1 MNIDKIPAE
10 LHELVAKNI
19 LLSHGGILYPMP
31 DHLKM
36 AVPGFDGTMHDASV
50 ESILYSPGKWG
61 GYHIFANGKEFTLD
75 QNEERMKIFQ
85 FILANHD
92 FPEQDKCL
100 FPLKREEL
108 EDRVFTR
115 EKNIGFISLYG
126 DLDQS
131 DWNKIELFRKLLAE
145 RRTEC
150 CDTPEPLPGD
160 IVEGAYYNGKF
171 PFKNGVIESA
181 KGFQK
186 PLSVCAKPYVPFISL
201 GSHDKINVS
210 TSGGPFFGFS
220 NEDLEYVGE
229 DERLFCDWGHS
240 GPCANGAI
248 DFKAKVNRWRI
259 NSKINWKY

>member
-1 MNIDKIPAE
+1 MNINKIPSE

-36 AVPGFDGTMHDASV
+36 AVPAFDGTMRAACV
-50 ESILYSPGKWG
+50 ESVLYSPGKWG

-75 QNEERMKIFQ
+75 QNEERMAIFQ
-85 FILANHD
+85 FILKNYN

-115 EKNIGFISLYG
+115 ERNIGFISLYG
-126 DLDQS
+126 DIDQR
-131 DWNKIELFRKLLAE
+131 DWDMIKTCREILAAE
-145 RRTEC
+145 RMEHSGI
-150 CDTPEPLPGD
+150 PLPGD
-160 IVEGAYYNGKF
+160 IVEGAYYNGIY
-171 PFKNGVIESA
+171 PFKNGVIESTE
-181 KGFQK
+181 GFKQ
-186 PLSVCAKPYVPFISL
+186 PLSVCAEPYVPFISL
-201 GSHDKINVS
+201 SSRDKINVS
-210 TSGGPFFGFS
+210 TSGGPFFGFL

-229 DERLFCDWGHS
+229 DERLFCDWGHC

-259 NSKINWKY
+259 KDKVDY

>member
-1 MNIDKIPAE
+1 MNIDKIPTE

-19 LLSHGGILYPMP
+19 LLSHGGIIYPMP

-36 AVPGFDGTMHDASV
+36 AVPAFDGTMRAACV
-50 ESILYSPGKWG
+50 ESVLYSPGKWG

-75 QNEERMKIFQ
+75 QNEEMMKIFR
-85 FILANHD
+85 FILKNYN

-115 EKNIGFISLYG
+115 ERNIGFISLYG

-131 DWNKIELFRKLLAE
+131 DWDMIKIYREKLATERKKHSGV
-145 RRTEC
+145 
-150 CDTPEPLPGD
+150 PLPGD
-160 IVEGAYYNGKF
+160 IVEGAYYDGEC
-171 PFKNGVIESA
+171 PFKNGVIESV
-181 KGFQK
+181 KGFKK

-201 GSHDKINVS
+201 GSDDKINVS

-229 DERLFCDWGHS
+229 DERLFCDWGHC
-240 GPCANGAI
+240 GACANGAL

-259 NSKINWKY
+259 KDKVDY

>member
-1 MNIDKIPAE
+1 MNIDKIPTE

-36 AVPGFDGTMHDASV
+36 AVPGFDGTMRDACV

-61 GYHIFANGKEFTLD
+61 GYHILSNGKEFTLD
-75 QNEERMKIFQ
+75 QNEERMKIFR
-85 FILANHD
+85 FILKNYN

-100 FPLKREEL
+100 FPLRREEL

-115 EKNIGFISLYG
+115 ERNIGFISLYG

-131 DWNKIELFRKLLAE
+131 DWDKIELFRKLLAE
-145 RRTEC
+145 RRAEC

-160 IVEGAYYNGKF
+160 IVEGAYYDGKC

-181 KGFQK
+181 KGFKK

-220 NEDLEYVGE
+220 NEDLEFVCE
-229 DERLFCDWGHS
+229 DERLFCDWGHC

-248 DFKAKVNRWRI
+248 DFKAKVNRWRVRD
-259 NSKINWKY
+259 KVDY

>member
-1 MNIDKIPAE
+1 MNIDKIPTE

-36 AVPGFDGTMHDASV
+36 AVPAFDGTMRDACV
-50 ESILYSPGKWG
+50 ESVLYSPGKWG

-75 QNEERMKIFQ
+75 QNEERMAIFQ
-85 FILANHD
+85 FILKNYN

-115 EKNIGFISLYG
+115 ERNIGFISLYG
-126 DLDQS
+126 DIDQR
-131 DWNKIELFRKLLAE
+131 DWDIIKTCHEILAAE
-145 RRTEC
+145 RMEHSGI
-150 CDTPEPLPGD
+150 PLPGD
-160 IVEGAYYNGKF
+160 IVEGAYYNGSY
-171 PFKNGVIESA
+171 PFKNGVIESTE
-181 KGFQK
+181 GFKQ
-186 PLSVCAKPYVPFISL
+186 PLSVCAEPYVPFISL
-201 GSHDKINVS
+201 SSRDKINVS
-210 TSGGPFFGFS
+210 TSGGPFFGFL

-229 DERLFCDWGHS
+229 DERLFCDWGHC

-259 NSKINWKY
+259 KDKVDY

>member
-19 LLSHGGILYPMP
+19 LLSHGGIIYPMP

-36 AVPGFDGTMHDASV
+36 AVPGFDGTMHAACV
-50 ESILYSPGKWG
+50 ESVLYSPGKWG
-61 GYHIFANGKEFTLD
+61 GYHIFANGREFTLD
-75 QNEERMKIFQ
+75 QNEERIKIFR
-85 FILANHD
+85 FILKNYN

-100 FPLKREEL
+100 FPLRREEL

-115 EKNIGFISLYG
+115 ERNIGFISLYG

-131 DWNKIELFRKLLAE
+131 DWDKIELFRKLLAE
-145 RRTEC
+145 RRAEC

-160 IVEGAYYNGKF
+160 IVEGAYYDGKC

-181 KGFQK
+181 KGFKK

-220 NEDLEYVGE
+220 NEDLEYVGNG
-229 DERLFCDWGHS
+229 ERLFCDWGHC
-240 GPCANGAI
+240 GACANGAI
-248 DFKAKVNRWRI
+248 DFKAKVNRWRV
-259 NSKINWKY
+259 KDKVDY

>member
-1 MNIDKIPAE
+1 MNIDKIPSE
-10 LHELVAKNI
+10 LHELVAKDI

-36 AVPGFDGTMHDASV
+36 AVPGFDGTMHDACV
-50 ESILYSPGKWG
+50 ESVLYSPGKWG

-75 QNEERMKIFQ
+75 QNEERMAIFQ

-115 EKNIGFISLYG
+115 ERNIGFINLYG
-126 DLDQS
+126 DLNQR
-131 DWNKIELFRKLLAE
+131 DWDMIKMYREKIATE
-145 RRTEC
+145 RMKHSGV
-150 CDTPEPLPGD
+150 PLPGD

-201 GSHDKINVS
+201 VSRDKINVS
-210 TSGGPFFGFS
+210 ASGGPFFGFS

-259 NSKINWKY
+259 SSKINWKY

>member
-1 MNIDKIPAE
+1 MNIDKIPTE

-19 LLSHGGILYPMP
+19 LLSHGGIIYPMP

-36 AVPGFDGTMHDASV
+36 AVPAFDGTMRAACV
-50 ESILYSPGKWG
+50 ESVLYSPGKWG

-75 QNEERMKIFQ
+75 QNEEMMKIFR
-85 FILANHD
+85 FILKNYN

-115 EKNIGFISLYG
+115 ERNIGFISLYG

-131 DWNKIELFRKLLAE
+131 DWDKIELFRKLLAE
-145 RRTEC
+145 RRAEYS
-150 CDTPEPLPGD
+150 DTPEPLPGD
-160 IVEGAYYNGKF
+160 IVEGAYYDGIC

-181 KGFQK
+181 KGFKK

-229 DERLFCDWGHS
+229 DERLFCDWGHC
-240 GPCANGAI
+240 GACANGAI

-259 NSKINWKY
+259 RDKVDY